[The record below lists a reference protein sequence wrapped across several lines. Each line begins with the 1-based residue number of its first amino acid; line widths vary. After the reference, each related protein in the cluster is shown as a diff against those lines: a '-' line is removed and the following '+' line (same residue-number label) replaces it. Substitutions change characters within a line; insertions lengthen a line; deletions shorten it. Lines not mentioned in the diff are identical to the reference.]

1 MGFLGEY
8 EIKIDSKGRL
18 RLPAGLKKQMSPA
31 ANGRF
36 VVNRGFEK
44 SLEIYPFDVWEKT
57 RAKVEK
63 LNNFNKKNRK
73 FIRAFLGGATELV
86 LDSADRINIPKH
98 LLEYADINSEA
109 ILTPGK
115 HTLELWNKKRY
126 EAELDLDSDDFSELA
141 ESVLGDIDLGNDD
154 GE

>member
-8 EIKIDSKGRL
+8 EIKLDDKGRL
-18 RLPAGLKKQMSPA
+18 RLPVGLKKQMSPA

-36 VVNRGFEK
+36 VINRGFEK

-57 RAKVEK
+57 RARVEK
-63 LNNFNKKNRK
+63 LNQFNKKNRQ

-86 LDSADRINIPKH
+86 LDTADRINIPKH
-98 LLEYADINSEA
+98 LLEYADIKTDA

-126 EAELDLDSDDFSELA
+126 EEALNLDSDDFSDLA